1 VLRRVS
7 NPPNPWAETEVEWI
21 GEPPPAELE
30 VYEEEVRRALA
41 ENESPDV
48 GFRWSLNPYR
58 GCWHACGY
66 CVWGDTPILAADGST
81 KSIAEIQPG
90 DQIYGVERRGD
101 YLRYVK
107 TRVLAHWKT
116 IKPAFRV
123 TLLDGTELLASEDH
137 RFLTGRGWKYVADSF
152 TPGVQRP
159 HLTTNN
165 KLVGVGRF
173 AAGPDEDQAYKQ
185 GYLCGM
191 IRGDGLL
198 ASYRYS
204 AARPDRKVYQFRLAL
219 VDPEGLVRTRR
230 YLEEMSVSTHEF
242 VFQRA
247 FGNRRQV
254 LGIRS
259 CSRAHYERIAHL
271 IAWRAVASASWCKGF
286 LAGIFDAE
294 GSYSRGILRISNKD
308 AEILKWIVACLQVFN
323 FDYVVEVSRDDERAR
338 NVRIRGGLREHLR
351 YFHTVAPA
359 ITRKRNIEGQ
369 AVKSQA
375 RLEVVAVERL
385 GVQLPMYDI
394 TTGTGNFIANG
405 VISHNCYA
413 RSSHQYWGFGAG
425 TDFDRKIIVKTNV
438 AEKLREEFLRPSWK
452 GEMIAFSGNTD
463 CYQPLEA
470 VYRLTRKSLEV
481 CREFRNP
488 VCLITKGALV
498 RRDIDLLAAMARETR
513 VSVSLSIPFA
523 DDATGRA
530 IEPGASLPSQRFE
543 TLRMLSDAGIR
554 TGIAIAPVIPGLN
567 DSHIAMLLE
576 RAKFAGAA
584 SAFMILLRLSGQTLP
599 VFEERLAEAFPD
611 RAKKIW
617 NAIEEMRGG
626 KRNETRFHD
635 RMVGRGPR
643 WEAIEALFEAQC
655 RRLDLNTRH
664 GDSAEDDSE
673 DESSPFRRPSPQ
685 GELFSEPEN

>member
-7 NPPNPWAETEVEWI
+7 NPPNPWAQTEVEWI
-21 GEPPPAELE
+21 GEPPVAELE
-30 VYEEEVRRALA
+30 VYEEEVKRALA

-58 GCWHACGY
+58 GCFHACPY
-66 CVWGDTPILAADGST
+66 
-81 KSIAEIQPG
+81 
-90 DQIYGVERRGD
+90 
-101 YLRYVK
+101 
-107 TRVLAHWKT
+107 
-116 IKPAFRV
+116 
-123 TLLDGTELLASEDH
+123 
-137 RFLTGRGWKYVADSF
+137 
-152 TPGVQRP
+152 
-159 HLTTNN
+159 
-165 KLVGVGRF
+165 
-173 AAGPDEDQAYKQ
+173 
-185 GYLCGM
+185 
-191 IRGDGLL
+191 
-198 ASYRYS
+198 
-204 AARPDRKVYQFRLAL
+204 
-219 VDPEGLVRTRR
+219 
-230 YLEEMSVSTHEF
+230 
-242 VFQRA
+242 
-247 FGNRRQV
+247 
-254 LGIRS
+254 
-259 CSRAHYERIAHL
+259 
-271 IAWRAVASASWCKGF
+271 
-286 LAGIFDAE
+286 
-294 GSYSRGILRISNKD
+294 
-308 AEILKWIVACLQVFN
+308 
-323 FDYVVEVSRDDERAR
+323 
-338 NVRIRGGLREHLR
+338 
-351 YFHTVAPA
+351 
-359 ITRKRNIEGQ
+359 
-369 AVKSQA
+369 
-375 RLEVVAVERL
+375 
-385 GVQLPMYDI
+385 
-394 TTGTGNFIANG
+394 
-405 VISHNCYA
+405 CYA

-452 GEMIAFSGNTD
+452 GEVIAFSGNTD

-498 RRDIDLLAAMARETR
+498 RRDIDLLAAMARETK

-523 DDATGRA
+523 DDVTGRA

-543 TLRMLSDAGIR
+543 TLRMLSEAGIR

-567 DSHIAMLLE
+567 DSHIATLLE
-576 RAKFAGAA
+576 RAKSAGAT

-655 RRLDLNTRH
+655 RRLGLNTRRE
-664 GDSAEDDSE
+664 DSGEEDSE
-673 DESSPFRRPSPQ
+673 DESSPFRRSSPQ